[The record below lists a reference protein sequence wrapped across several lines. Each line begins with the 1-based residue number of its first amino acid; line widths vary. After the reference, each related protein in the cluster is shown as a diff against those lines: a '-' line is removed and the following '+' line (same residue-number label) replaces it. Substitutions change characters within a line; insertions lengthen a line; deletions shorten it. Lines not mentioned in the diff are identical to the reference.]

1 MSAVEHA
8 KVIRKLLKTHFPKH
22 VKFSVR
28 SSSFSGGD
36 AIHIRPVNC
45 CLEPEFH
52 RRLYFLFSAT
62 AAGSFD
68 GMTDYYDYHN
78 RQFSGAKYVSVD
90 RAYNVPVEIFD
101 SDLIEKIKADPDYQN
116 MLK

>member
-8 KVIRKLLKTHFPKH
+8 KVIRKLLKAHFPKH
-22 VKFSVR
+22 IKFSVR

-45 CLEPEFH
+45 CLEPELN
-52 RRLYFLFSAT
+52 RELYFLFSAT
-62 AAGSFD
+62 AAGRFD

-78 RQFSGAKYVSVD
+78 RRFSGAKYVSVD
-90 RAYNVPVEIFD
+90 RAYNLPVETLD
-101 SDLIEKIKADPDYQN
+101 SDLIEKIKMDPDYQN

>member
-22 VKFSVR
+22 IKFSVR
-28 SSSFSGGD
+28 SSSFSGGN

-45 CLEPEFH
+45 CFEPEFH

-62 AAGSFD
+62 AAGRFD
-68 GMTDYYDYHN
+68 GMTDTFQYH
-78 RQFSGAKYVSVD
+78 RRTFEGAKYVSVD